1 MSKFM
6 KIKLL
11 HAVLHDG
18 HRVEAG
24 QIGDIE
30 EAHAV
35 ELIASGA
42 AVAVEEPAP
51 KPAAGNTA
59 PKEPEPLLQPEAS
72 QPAASPTAPVDAKT
86 AGTEAKDEPAPAA
99 DPKTAEAETK
109 AAKGKEGK

>member
-1 MSKFM
+1 MSNFM

-11 HAVLHDG
+11 HAVLRDG

-24 QIGDIE
+24 QTGEIDPEI
-30 EAHAV
+30 AA

-51 KPAAGNTA
+51 KPAAGNAA
-59 PKEPEPLLQPEAS
+59 PKEPGPLLQPEAG
-72 QPAASPTAPVDAKT
+72 QPAASPTAPADAKT

-99 DPKTAEAETK
+99 DPKSAEAETK